1 MSHVGRALS
10 LIPTASEY
18 VLAYFELTDRIAV
31 LELNR
36 DCSETVE
43 RITNAKKAASPE
55 FPAWIRDKNVN
66 RSDLPSRM
74 E

>member
-1 MSHVGRALS
+1 MSHVGRAPT

-18 VLAYFELTDRIAV
+18 VLANFELTDRIAV
-31 LELNR
+31 LVLNR
-36 DCSETVE
+36 GCSETVE
-43 RITNAKKAASPE
+43 RITTAKKAASSE
-55 FPAWIRDKNVN
+55 FQAWLRDENAN